1 MVPAG
6 TMILSPDA
14 QALKLEQG
22 ILGPASPIPSP
33 CLLLKNMFNPS
44 ECAPYLPRYSVWLSL
59 QGFVGCHLAAL
70 QLRCRASA
78 CLAQG
83 LRSCLTRRETEP
95 NWDEDIEKDVKEEC
109 SKYGAVNHAHV
120 DKNSKV
126 RAGPGIRC
134 RQALYVLCITP
145 CL

>member
-44 ECAPYLPRYSVWLSL
+44 ECAPCLP
-59 QGFVGCHLAAL
+59 
-70 QLRCRASA
+70 
-78 CLAQG
+78 
-83 LRSCLTRRETEP
+83 P
-95 NWDEDIEKDVKEEC
+95 
-109 SKYGAVNHAHV
+109 
-120 DKNSKV
+120 
-126 RAGPGIRC
+126 
-134 RQALYVLCITP
+134 
-145 CL
+145 